1 MSELQWTW
9 IATLPMLS
17 GALLTALAV
26 SLRSYRHEALGRT
39 FMFFLL
45 STAFWSWTYMF
56 ELCSQRI
63 GTALFWANIEYFAI
77 PTTPVA
83 FYLFTVVLTGGSIR
97 RPKLRLGLAGGC
109 IAVWLAA
116 WSDSYLHLLRI
127 HPKLLA
133 LGAYRVVDFRPG
145 PAYIL
150 NLAFCYTLLAVA
162 IFRLVK
168 MAKRT
173 DSLSR
178 KHAQI
183 ILLGMTLPV
192 TGNILRVCGYEALKG
207 IDQTPLLFALAASV
221 VAYGVFR
228 WSLISVAP
236 IARDKVV
243 DRMADAVVVV
253 DPRGRVVDANPAAS
267 RLFGLTAEELS
278 RATLHELA
286 AGLPDGLLG
295 DERESAFEF
304 AEHSYIL
311 RRTPLASA
319 ANAPIGTLLQ
329 FTDVTEQRRNE
340 AALRQAKET
349 AEEASAS
356 KSRFVAHV
364 SHELRTPLN
373 GVIGLAQ
380 LLDETWL
387 DNVQRGYLTGIRQCS
402 ETLLGLVNDVLDLS
416 RMEAEAMPMSN
427 EPIDIAKLVDEVAT
441 IHRHSAERKGLQ
453 FKTDVREMPGYL
465 SGDALRL
472 RQVFNNLIG
481 NSIKFTEEGS
491 VTVEVSRVD
500 EGHFEIKVSDTGIG
514 IPLDKQGTVLE
525 PFQQADEST
534 TRRFGGTGLGLPIT
548 RSLIRRMGGSL
559 SLSSELGVGTV
570 MTAHLPLVEAESP
583 HVEEEDDEIREGM
596 RVLVAEDNEVNALVI
611 TSLLEGLGCH
621 VELHENGQAALD
633 AYGAGVFDVVFLDIQ
648 MPILDGLQVAR
659 AIRDRW
665 PERKTPI
672 YALTANVLDEERQ
685 NAMKAGMNGFLTKP
699 IRMAELSAA
708 LHKSG
713 VS

>member
-1 MSELQWTW
+1 MAELQWTW

-17 GALLTALAV
+17 GALLTALAIL
-26 SLRSYRHEALGRT
+26 LRSYRHEALGRT
-39 FMFFLL
+39 FLLFLL
-45 STAFWSWTYMF
+45 STSFWSWNYML
-56 ELCSQRI
+56 ELCSQRM
-63 GTALFWANIEYFAI
+63 GMALFWANVEYLAI

-83 FYLFTVVLTGGSIR
+83 FFLFATVLTGGSIR
-97 RPKLRLGLAGGC
+97 SPRLRLGLAFGC
-109 IAVWLAA
+109 VVIWIAA
-116 WSDSYLHLLRI
+116 WTDGYSHLLRVD
-127 HPKLLA
+127 PKFLA

-145 PAYIL
+145 PAYIA
-150 NLAFCYTLLAVA
+150 NIAFCYILLAVA
-162 IFRLVK
+162 ILRLIR
-168 MAKRT
+168 MAKRS

-183 ILLGMTLPV
+183 ILLGLTLPV
-192 TGNILRVCGYEALKG
+192 VGNLLRVLGYEAIRG

-221 VAYGVFR
+221 AAYGIFR

-243 DRMADAVVVV
+243 DRMADAVIVI
-253 DPRGRVVDANPAAS
+253 DPRGRVVDSNPAAS
-267 RLFGLTAEELS
+267 RLFGLTSEELS
-278 RATLHELA
+278 RATMDDLTKE
-286 AGLPDGLLG
+286 LPDDAGGEATETAFDLA
-295 DERESAFEF
+295 ER
-304 AEHSYIL
+304 SYIL
-311 RRTPLASA
+311 RRTPLATA

-340 AALRQAKET
+340 DALRQAKEV

-387 DNVQRGYLTGIRQCS
+387 DNNQRGYLTGIRQCS

-416 RMEAEAMPMSN
+416 RMEAEAMPMAN
-427 EPIDIAKLVDEVAT
+427 EPIDIAKLVEEVAA
-441 IHRHSAERKGLQ
+441 IHRHSAERKGL
-453 FKTDVREMPGYL
+453 KLTTSVRGLPAFL
-465 SGDALRL
+465 SGDPLRL
-472 RQVFNNLIG
+472 RQILNNLIG
-481 NSIKFTEEGS
+481 NSVKFTEEGS
-491 VTVEVSRVD
+491 VSVEVSRAGD
-500 EGHFEIKVSDTGIG
+500 MFELKVADTGIG
-514 IPLDKQGTVLE
+514 IAFEQQERVLE

-548 RSLIRRMGGSL
+548 RSLIKRMGGSL
-559 SLSSELGVGTV
+559 SLASRPGEGTTLV
-570 MTAHLPLVEAESP
+570 ALLPLIEAESP
-583 HVEEEDDEIREGM
+583 YVEEEDDDIPEGM

-611 TSLLEGLGCH
+611 TSLLEGLGCV
-621 VELHENGQAALD
+621 VEVREDGQAALD
-633 AYGAGVFDVVFLDIQ
+633 AYGAGEFDIVFLDIQ

-665 PERKTPI
+665 PHRRTPI

-685 NAMKAGMNGFLTKP
+685 NAKKAGMDGFLTKP

-708 LHKSG
+708 LVKSG
-713 VS
+713 VA